1 MNTKN
6 QNIAKISRASDR
18 GSTKISWLNS
28 LHTFSFADY
37 YDPDNKGFKNL
48 RVLNDDF
55 VAAESG
61 FDLHPHF
68 NMEILTYVL
77 EGELSHFDTLGNS
90 GTIKAGEFQLISG
103 GEGLMHSE
111 HNRTKSMTRFL
122 QIWIKPNARGGE
134 PGYQQSSVAD
144 LEVDS
149 LGLLSVSSAMTPY
162 LNLKSDVEVKLG
174 KFDEANN
181 IDLAE
186 YGKRA
191 AYIHLISGNLAL
203 KFSGDSEEV
212 SLLLNEADGIALY
225 DISELSLSN
234 SKGVEYLLFLL

>member
-1 MNTKN
+1 MNTTK
-6 QNIAKISRASDR
+6 QNIEKIIRASDR

-28 LHTFSFADY
+28 LHTFSFANY

-55 VAAESG
+55 IDAESG

-103 GEGLMHSE
+103 GDGLMHSE
-111 HNRTKSMTRFL
+111 HNKTKSMTRFL
-122 QIWIKPNARGGE
+122 QIWIKPNAKGGE
-134 PGYQQSSVAD
+134 PGYQQSSIED
-144 LEVDS
+144 LEKDE
-149 LGLLSVSSAMTPY
+149 LGLLTVSSAMTPY

-174 KFDEANN
+174 KFSEAKN
-181 IDLAE
+181 INLTA
-186 YGKRA
+186 YGEKA
-191 AYIHLISGNLAL
+191 AYIHMISGDLKLDFSEDENL
-203 KFSGDSEEV
+203 E
-212 SLLLNEADGIALY
+212 LNEGDGVALN
-225 DISELSLSN
+225 DIKGLKLDHN
-234 SKGVEYLLFLL
+234 SGTEYLLFLL